1 MKRQKTE
8 KEKPEFGEV
17 LGGFDLLPKIGYRSL
32 ESAIGDAPC
41 FMFWGLYLI
50 KKTKSKKSIK
60 PPFSVVDNLDPT
72 GTVFVIKDT
81 RVVKPI
87 VINLGPTPAT
97 FSAAECRGGKWYHAG
112 LLDDRLALAASHE
125 EMEKFCKS
133 IQLVLGIYPLELL
146 EIHVDHRVKTDDHVY
161 IAIAQEQERAKQKAK
176 REGKKE
182 KKKKSTKEKD

>member
-17 LGGFDLLPKIGYRSL
+17 LGGFDLLPKIAYRSL

-50 KKTKSKKSIK
+50 KIK
-60 PPFSVVDNLDPT
+60 AEKRIKLPFSVVDNLDPS

-97 FSAAECRGGKWYHAG
+97 FSAAEFRGGKWYHAG

-133 IQLVLGIYPLELL
+133 IQLVLGILPLQLL

-176 REGKKE
+176 REVKKE
-182 KKKKSTKEKD
+182 KKKKKSTKEKD